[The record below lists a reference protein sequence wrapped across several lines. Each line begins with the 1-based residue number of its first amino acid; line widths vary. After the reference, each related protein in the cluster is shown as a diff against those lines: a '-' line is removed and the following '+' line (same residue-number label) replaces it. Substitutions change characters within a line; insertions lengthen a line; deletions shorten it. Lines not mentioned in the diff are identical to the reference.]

1 MSTNALGTCS
11 GESNPGVQRPCADS
25 LWATWKAA
33 QAIAG
38 LPFDVAHTQYARAVR
53 AGFIQRSMLASRDFA
68 LALGALE
75 RLTLGPLARR
85 V

>member
-1 MSTNALGTCS
+1 MSTNMSGTYS
-11 GESNPGVQRPCADS
+11 GESDAGVPRPCADS
-25 LWATWKAA
+25 LWATWEAA

-38 LPFDVAHTQYARAVR
+38 LPFDVARTQYARAVR
-53 AGFIQRSMLASRDFA
+53 AGFIQRSMLASRDVA